1 MELACLSPGPVWRMI
16 SPRFPAQTED
26 SVQFDGFEAVVGGEQ
41 RGPDSMKE
49 VASWP
54 WGHNLVTSYSLMS
67 GVWRHVG
74 CGARPSELYA
84 YTQYYTVFAISLRTR
99 WVMTGRVMKCSM

>member
-1 MELACLSPGPVWRMI
+1 MI
-16 SPRFPAQTED
+16 SPRLPAQTED

-54 WGHNLVTSYSLMS
+54 WGTH
-67 GVWRHVG
+67 G
-74 CGARPSELYA
+74 
-84 YTQYYTVFAISLRTR
+84 TQPGDFRTV
-99 WVMTGRVMKCSM
+99 